1 MLNQLAFKKLMKT
14 LSQSSRKLDRKMC
27 FYSFHSSYGVRNIRT
42 RFPIAN
48 TIFEYFDSEIYENE
62 GNFQTWMSRI
72 SAA

>member
-1 MLNQLAFKKLMKT
+1 
-14 LSQSSRKLDRKMC
+14 MC
-27 FYSFHSSYGVRNIRT
+27 FYSFHSSYGVHNIRT

-48 TIFEYFDSEIYENE
+48 TIFEYFNSEIYEND